1 MIGIIIL
8 VILIIGVCSLFFA
21 VLMYALANSTTNQD
35 DKTVI
40 IKKAKI
46 AFYISLLILDSI
58 ALLYFM
64 MISMPTS

>member
-8 VILIIGVCSLFFA
+8 VILIIGVCSLFCA

-35 DKTVI
+35 DKKII

-46 AFYISLLILDSI
+46 AFYISLLILGGL

-64 MISMPTS
+64 IISMLTS

>member
-1 MIGIIIL
+1 
-8 VILIIGVCSLFFA
+8 
-21 VLMYALANSTTNQD
+21 MYALANSTTNQD

-46 AFYISLLILDSI
+46 AFYISLLILGGI

>member
-1 MIGIIIL
+1 MIIE
-8 VILIIGVCSLFFA
+8 VCSLFFA

-35 DKTVI
+35 DKRII

-46 AFYISLLILDSI
+46 AFYISLLILGGL